1 MLTVS
6 ADLKAAFETFG
17 KLPAEDLNNDFL
29 KAAASLIENKMDFDS
44 ETEFSVQLVNS
55 EVKIA
60 VFITALWLSENR
72 DFMNRLD
79 AEAVSL
85 QVDRILSHRINLS
98 RYLRPNE
105 GNNYARPVYPIVR
118 IQISRNTLH
127 FSRRAKP

>member
-98 RYLRPNE
+98 RYLKAE
-105 GNNYARPVYPIVR
+105 
-118 IQISRNTLH
+118 
-127 FSRRAKP
+127 